1 MVLHKRYPTAAHTT
15 DKGTDRSASGGK
27 GPCGL
32 VDLRPLFALMPP
44 QPQLNCVAVG
54 LFLGLL
60 LFLNFNPKLGI
71 ARLSF
76 ALELTL
82 FLRHGL

>member
-1 MVLHKRYPTAAHTT
+1 MVLHKRYTTPVHTT

-54 LFLGLL
+54 FFLGLL
-60 LFLNFNPKLGI
+60 KFNLKLGI
-71 ARLSF
+71 TRLSF
-76 ALELTL
+76 TLELTL